1 MVNDDVYVVE
11 IIEQHNIDDPGSW
24 TDFDVQTVVF
34 KKLYDARI
42 YLKLVKRTWLEDE
55 SIDPKDIYEDIDDGI
70 GIKPNEVYK
79 YGFNLQASVQAREL
93 N

>member
-1 MVNDDVYVVE
+1 MVSKDVYVVE
-11 IIEQHNIDDPGSW
+11 IIEQYNVDDPSSW

-55 SIDPKDIYEDIDDGI
+55 SIDPKDIYENIDDGI

>member
-1 MVNDDVYVVE
+1 MVSKDIFVVE
-11 IIEQHNIDDPGSW
+11 IIEQHNIDDPGNW

-34 KKLYDARI
+34 RDIDKARM
-42 YLKLVKRTWLEDE
+42 YLKLVKQAWLEDGD
-55 SIDPKDIYEDIDDGI
+55 IDPKDIYENLDDGI

-79 YGFNLQASVQAREL
+79 YGFNLQVSIQAREL